1 MPHRD
6 GSSRSS
12 AGLDVSAPA
21 ILSYRP
27 LSEGGERFMKQF
39 QPPPQTHANDR
50 LLIRDRRG
58 KQMAADDVT
67 QWAGPTP

>member
-27 LSEGGERFMKQF
+27 LSEGGERFMKQ
-39 QPPPQTHANDR
+39 
-50 LLIRDRRG
+50 
-58 KQMAADDVT
+58 MAADDVT
-67 QWAGPTP
+67 PWAGPTP